1 MAEVREMT
9 IPLRAAWSV
18 PRTRRANRAMAQI
31 RKHVSQHMKKTDEEE
46 IWIDESVNHVIWS
59 RGMQNPPRKIRV
71 QVTSCL
77 LYTSPSPRDQRGSRM
92 PSSA

>member
-31 RKHVSQHMKKTDEEE
+31 KKHVSQLEKD
-46 IWIDESVNHVIWS
+46 
-59 RGMQNPPRKIRV
+59 
-71 QVTSCL
+71 
-77 LYTSPSPRDQRGSRM
+77 
-92 PSSA
+92 

>member
-31 RKHVSQHMKKTDEEE
+31 KKHVSQHMKKTDDEE
-46 IWIDESVNHVIWS
+46 ISIRCDTLNHHIFQRS
-59 RGMQNPPRKIRV
+59 LGAPHCIGIIRTWV
-71 QVTSCL
+71 VTN
-77 LYTSPSPRDQRGSRM
+77 
-92 PSSA
+92 

>member
-31 RKHVSQHMKKTDEEE
+31 KKHVSQHMKKTEEEE

-59 RGMQNPPRKIRV
+59 
-71 QVTSCL
+71 CL
-77 LYTSPSPRDQRGSRM
+77 LYTSPSPRDATLSRM

>member
-31 RKHVSQHMKKTDEEE
+31 KKHVSQHMKKTEDEE

-59 RGMQNPPRKIRV
+59 VVCKTRQEKFVFKLLERKV
-71 QVTSCL
+71 FL
-77 LYTSPSPRDQRGSRM
+77 
-92 PSSA
+92 

>member
-31 RKHVSQHMKKTDEEE
+31 KKHVSQHMKKTDDEE
-46 IWIDESVNHVIWS
+46 IWIDESVNHAIWS

-71 QVTSCL
+71 QVTREEGFPLEVKL
-77 LYTSPSPRDQRGSRM
+77 LED
-92 PSSA
+92 

>member
-31 RKHVSQHMKKTDEEE
+31 KKHVSQHMKKTKKKYGSMNLLITLYGLVACKTRQEKFVFKLLE
-46 IWIDESVNHVIWS
+46 
-59 RGMQNPPRKIRV
+59 RKV
-71 QVTSCL
+71 FL
-77 LYTSPSPRDQRGSRM
+77 
-92 PSSA
+92 